1 MWIADILGA
10 DLGSSQAF
18 LGTAPQPAW
27 AGGGGLL
34 ASVARSRAPCETA
47 GPGAPRPGPGSSE
60 SAPLPGSQRHTEL
73 REQSEKQPGV
83 RSPTTLVTE
92 SSRMER
98 PKPTRRKPEGRTA
111 GARGRGR
118 RQACLLPLILSR
130 AGAGGGGHRTEHTG
144 LAHEGER
151 KHERPHCRPAALG
164 DRRRQ
169 EPWGLDQEKDE
180 RRHSQRQRAGPDR
193 VEGRARGGVEGGLGR
208 GQRQSRQG
216 QVWTGSLEVSAGPRS

>member
-1 MWIADILGA
+1 MLGLLLYHEMWIADILGA

-27 AGGGGLL
+27 AGGGALL

-92 SSRMER
+92 NGRMKREA
-98 PKPTRRKPEGRTA
+98 KTHQEK
-111 GARGRGR
+111 ARGQDTRGTWTGP
-118 RQACLLPLILSR
+118 QAGSSPASHSLPGWGRGWGAQNRTHR
-130 AGAGGGGHRTEHTG
+130 AGT
-144 LAHEGER
+144 
-151 KHERPHCRPAALG
+151 
-164 DRRRQ
+164 
-169 EPWGLDQEKDE
+169 
-180 RRHSQRQRAGPDR
+180 
-193 VEGRARGGVEGGLGR
+193 RG
-208 GQRQSRQG
+208 
-216 QVWTGSLEVSAGPRS
+216 